1 MQFLDLTG
9 LKQIWQKITDTFIP
23 LDHGTKRYGVIN
35 MPENITWTIDP
46 SNNPVEYHRNQSVA
60 EVSIGANMPLV
71 CGGYRK
77 DVERDQSGWG
87 VWFPNSRNG
96 DPEMRMTNV
105 ANTKVS
111 LMHANGLA
119 FNDSQN
125 YLTKI
130 EENVIS
136 LGSREGM
143 PASINIS
150 GQDSDIYLN
159 GEPYAEPLSSEDLS
173 SILV

>member
-9 LKQIWQKITDTFIP
+9 LRQIWQKITDTFIP
-23 LDHGTKRYGVIN
+23 LDHGTKRKGVIN

-60 EVSIGANMPLV
+60 QVSIGANMPLG
-71 CGGYRK
+71 CGGLRK
-77 DVERDQSGWG
+77 DVERDQSAWY

-96 DPEMRMTNV
+96 DPQMRMTNV
-105 ANTKVS
+105 PNTRLSV
-111 LMHANGLA
+111 MYADGLA
-119 FNDSQN
+119 FSDSQN

>member
-23 LDHGTKRYGVIN
+23 LDHGTKRNGVIN
-35 MPENITWTIDP
+35 MPEKITWTIDP
-46 SNNPVEYHRNQSVA
+46 SNNPIEYHRNQSVA
-60 EVSIGANMPLV
+60 EVSIGANVPLG
-71 CGGYRK
+71 CGGLRK
-77 DVERDQSGWG
+77 DVENDRSAWH
-87 VWFPNSRNG
+87 VWFPNSLNG
-96 DPEMRMTNV
+96 DPQQRMINV
-105 ANTKVS
+105 PNTRLCTIQS
-111 LMHANGLA
+111 DGLQ
-119 FNDSQN
+119 FTDRQN

-159 GEPYAEPLSSEDLS
+159 GEPYAEPMSSEDLA

>member
-23 LDHGTKRYGVIN
+23 LDHGTKRKGVIN

-46 SNNPVEYHRNQSVA
+46 SNLPDAYSRNQSVA
-60 EVSIGANMPLV
+60 EVSIGAYMPLS
-71 CGGYRK
+71 CGGLRK
-77 DVERDQSGWG
+77 DVERDQSTWY
-87 VWFPNSRNG
+87 VWFPDSRNG
-96 DPEMRMTNV
+96 DPQMRMTNV
-105 ANTKVS
+105 TNTKLS

-119 FNDSQN
+119 FSDSQS

>member
-46 SNNPVEYHRNQSVA
+46 SNNPVEYYRNQSVA
-60 EVSIGANMPLV
+60 EVAIGNNVPLG
-71 CGGYRK
+71 CGGLRK
-77 DVERDQSGWG
+77 DVEKDQSAWF
-87 VWFPNSRNG
+87 VWFPNSNGG
-96 DPEMRMTNV
+96 DPIMHMSSVSEPRTSDMTN
-105 ANTKVS
+105 KWLRFS
-111 LMHANGLA
+111 
-119 FNDSQN
+119 DSQN